1 VLLTLMSPSGVLYM
15 FKHTGH
21 MAGTVEPG
29 SRDDDWSESGNNPLI
44 AANWADLQGATEY
57 LQTDVDFDAAVLLE
71 DIKHA
76 WDDDLSRFV
85 GEGLL
90 GQGGFSLIDALASV
104 TLVPPSFSNETIHFR
119 AGVEGS
125 STFRAEGSPDPDFS
139 IHDSLP
145 AGLSF
150 NKRTN
155 VLSGTTWDRGTYT
168 LHVRAANAAGTAEAI
183 VTLIVD

>member
-1 VLLTLMSPSGVLYM
+1 M

-29 SRDDDWSESGNNPLI
+29 SRNDDWSESGNNPLI

-76 WDDDLSRFV
+76 WDDDLSRYV
-85 GEGLL
+85 GEGAL

-104 TLVPPSFSNETIHFR
+104 TFVPPSFSNETIHFR
-119 AGVEGS
+119 AGVAGS

-139 IHDSLP
+139 IHDPLP

-168 LHVRAANAAGTAEAI
+168 LHVRATNAAGSADAI
-183 VTLIVD
+183 VTLVVD